1 LEGSEVTAQIMARAA
16 YASPAAP
23 TRTTRG
29 IEYDAFARVTH
40 RLKSTLT
47 SKDTVFSDLAR
58 ALHDNRCLWSILA
71 SDVSGAENALPEA
84 LRAQIFYLAEF
95 TNQHSRKVL
104 ANEASADVLVDINT
118 AIMRGLRHEEERG

>member
-1 LEGSEVTAQIMARAA
+1 MTAHIMAQAA

-40 RLKSTLT
+40 RLKSALMP
-47 SKDTVFSDLAR
+47 KLGGFGDLAR
-58 ALHDNRCLWSILA
+58 ALHDNRCLWSTLA
-71 SDVSGAENALPEA
+71 SDVSGDANALPPS

-95 TNQHSRKVL
+95 TNHHSSKVL
-104 ANEASADVLVDINT
+104 ANEASAEVLVDINT
-118 AIMRGLRHEEERG
+118 AMMRGLRHEEERR